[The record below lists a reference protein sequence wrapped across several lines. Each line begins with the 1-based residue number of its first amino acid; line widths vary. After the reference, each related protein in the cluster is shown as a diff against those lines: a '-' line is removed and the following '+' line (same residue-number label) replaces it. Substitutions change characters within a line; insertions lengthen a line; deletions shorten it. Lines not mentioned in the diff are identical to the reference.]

1 MKKPGH
7 PRLERARLP
16 GRVHGQSLVEFL
28 IVVPVFIF
36 LVLVIF
42 QMVLVYRAKTTLDYA
57 ALEAARMGAVKGAD
71 KTAMKQGL
79 IRGLMPLYAT
89 SPDTAG
95 AAMAWGRAKADI
107 DIGRAATIEIIS
119 PTRAAWNEHKERQHD
134 NRYALPNDSLAF
146 RDRRVGG
153 SGMNVQ
159 DANILKIK
167 VTYHYPL
174 IVPFVDRVM
183 RGDSDYVLPSGFMDP
198 AKVKMSNRFGVWQH
212 YRIPIESYAIVRM
225 QTPIYNQ
232 NVLP

>member
-1 MKKPGH
+1 MNAGFRRSRPAST
-7 PRLERARLP
+7 RTRMQ
-16 GRVHGQSLVEFL
+16 GQSLVEFL
-28 IVVPVFIF
+28 IVVPIFLF

-57 ALEAARMGAVKGAD
+57 TLEAARMGAVKGAD
-71 KTAMKQGL
+71 KAAMKRGL

-89 SPDTAG
+89 SGGAGG
-95 AAMAWGRAKADI
+95 AATAWGRAKADI
-107 DIGRAATIEIIS
+107 DLGRAATIEIIS
-119 PTRAAWNEHKERQHD
+119 PTKQAWNDHKERQY
-134 NRYALPNDSLAF
+134 NGRYALPNDSLAF

-183 RGDSDYVLPSGFMDP
+183 RGDSDYVKPSGFTDP
-198 AKVKMSNRFGVWQH
+198 GKVRMSNRFGIWSH

-232 NVLP
+232 NALP

>member
-1 MKKPGH
+1 MKH
-7 PRLERARLP
+7 ATLRHRRAPRRAR
-16 GRVHGQSLVEFL
+16 GQSLVEFL
-28 IVVPVFIF
+28 IVTPIFLF

-42 QMVLVYRAKTTLDYA
+42 QLVLIYRAKMTLDYA

-71 KTAMKQGL
+71 KGAMQRGL

-89 SPDTAG
+89 SGGAGG
-95 AAMAWGRAKADI
+95 AAAAWGRAKADI
-107 DIGRAATIEIIS
+107 GLGRAAKIEIIS
-119 PTRAAWNEHKERQHD
+119 PTKRAWDNHKERQH
-134 NRYALPNDSLAF
+134 NRRYALPNDSLAF
-146 RDRRVGG
+146 RDRRVGS

-183 RGDSDYVLPSGFMDP
+183 RGDSDYVKPQGFLDP
-198 AKVKMSNRFGVWQH
+198 AKVKMSNRLGFWSH

-225 QTPIYNQ
+225 QTPIYDKNL
-232 NVLP
+232 LP

>member
-1 MKKPGH
+1 MNLRY
-7 PRLERARLP
+7 PRSCSTIARAR
-16 GRVHGQSLVEFL
+16 GQSLVEFL
-28 IVVPVFIF
+28 IVVPIFIF

-57 ALEAARMGAVKGAD
+57 TLEAARMGAVKGAD
-71 KTAMKQGL
+71 KAAMKRGL

-89 SPDTAG
+89 SPGAGG
-95 AAMAWGRAKADI
+95 AATAWGRAQADI
-107 DIGRAATIEIIS
+107 GLGQAATIEIIS
-119 PTRAAWNEHKERQHD
+119 PTRQAWNEHKERQH
-134 NRYALPNDSLAF
+134 NSRYALPNDSLAF

-174 IVPFVDRVM
+174 VVPFVDRVM
-183 RGDSDYVLPSGFMDP
+183 RGDSDYVKPSGFLDP
-198 AKVKMSNRFGVWQH
+198 GKVKMSNRFGFWSH

-225 QTPIYNQ
+225 QTPIYDQ
-232 NVLP
+232 NLLP